1 MGSKVYFDTV
11 ASEWSEMRKAFFS
24 EAIREKAFA
33 AVNLEAGK
41 LAADIGA
48 GAGFISLALAD
59 MGVKVIAVDQSE
71 AMLSELRNKQTQGE
85 EIDCRPG
92 DAEQLPIENE
102 SVDYAFANMS
112 LHHVESPAAA
122 IKEMARILK
131 PKGMLV
137 ITDLDRHEV
146 ELLRREHHDRW
157 MGFERE
163 DIKNWFVDAGL
174 TSVNVDDAGGNCC
187 ADSCQTAA
195 SAAVSIFVASGE
207 KRLKP

>member
-24 EAIREKAFA
+24 EAIREKAFG

-48 GAGFISLALAD
+48 GTGFISQGLAAR
-59 MGVKVIAVDQSE
+59 GVKVIAVDQSE
-71 AMLSELRNKQTQGE
+71 AMLLELSKKHSQSG

-92 DAEQLPIENE
+92 DAEQLPIDNE
-102 SVDYAFANMS
+102 TVHYTFANMS
-112 LHHVESPAAA
+112 LHHVENPAAA

-131 PKGMLV
+131 PKGRLV
-137 ITDLDRHEV
+137 ITDLDRHDV
-146 ELLRREHHDRW
+146 EFLRREHHDRW

-163 DIKNWFVDAGL
+163 DIKNWFVEAGF
-174 TSVNVDDAGGNCC
+174 TAVSVDDAGGDCC
-187 ADSCQTAA
+187 TDACQTPA
-195 SAAVSIFVASGE
+195 SASVSIFVASGE
-207 KRLKP
+207 KI

>member
-71 AMLSELRNKQTQGE
+71 EMLSELSKKHTRGE

-146 ELLRREHHDRW
+146 ELLRREHHDLW
-157 MGFERE
+157 M
-163 DIKNWFVDAGL
+163 
-174 TSVNVDDAGGNCC
+174 
-187 ADSCQTAA
+187 
-195 SAAVSIFVASGE
+195 
-207 KRLKP
+207 

>member
-1 MGSKVYFDTV
+1 MGSKGYFDTV

-24 EAIREKAFA
+24 ETIREKAFA

-48 GAGFISLALAD
+48 GAGFISRALAD
-59 MGVKVIAVDQSE
+59 RGVKVIAVDQSE
-71 AMLSELRNKQTQGE
+71 AMLLELSKKQSLSG

-92 DAEQLPIENE
+92 DAEQLPIDDET
-102 SVDYAFANMS
+102 VDYTFANMS

-137 ITDLDRHEV
+137 ITDLDRHDV
-146 ELLRREHHDRW
+146 EFLRLEHHDRW

-163 DIKNWFVDAGL
+163 DITSWFEDAGF

-187 ADSCQTAA
+187 ADSCQTAT
-195 SAAVSIFVASGE
+195 SGSVSIFVASG
-207 KRLKP
+207 KKG

>member
-24 EAIREKAFA
+24 EAIRENAFRVA
-33 AVNLEAGK
+33 TLEAGK

-48 GAGFISLALAD
+48 GAGFISQGLVAR
-59 MGVKVIAVDQSE
+59 GVKVIAVDQSE
-71 AMLSELRNKQTQGE
+71 AMLLELKRKHSQSG

-92 DAEQLPIENE
+92 DAEQLPIESE
-102 SVDYAFANMS
+102 SVDYTFANMS

-131 PKGMLV
+131 PKGRLV
-137 ITDLDRHEV
+137 ITDLDRHNV

-157 MGFERE
+157 MGFKRE
-163 DIKNWFVDAGL
+163 DIKKWFEDAGL
-174 TSVNVDDAGGNCC
+174 TSVRVADAGGNCC
-187 ADSCQTAA
+187 ADACQADA
-195 SAAVSIFVASGE
+195 SAPVSIFIASGA
-207 KRLKP
+207 KR